1 MQVVIY
7 ARLSKNKSK
16 LSKKIDLQISIAKK
30 YAATQGWEVVLVFV
44 DDDISASR
52 FGKKIRE
59 DYGNLLEYVKHNP
72 VDIIL
77 VTEMPRLYR
86 QVEEVLVLTSMAE
99 RGEIKLK
106 IVATEGD
113 EYDLTTPEGIHRAIG
128 AVNNAKL
135 EAEKTSKRTK
145 RLAGERASLGLPHSG
160 RRCFA
165 YEADGMTVREA
176 ESYYWVRAQ
185 DLIID
190 EHKPLQVVEQKL
202 FDEGMRTTG
211 GLRVG
216 RRNLKKWLK
225 NKRYAGIRVHNG
237 VEYPAVWPAL
247 TTPERFEQ
255 LQIALKAG
263 DKRRELR
270 GQPRSHP
277 LSGYAKCGLCGN
289 RLTGAMR
296 CGGNGREKKPA
307 YYCHPDHEH
316 GGCGKIQRAAAPL
329 EHLVKEAILF
339 RLDTVDLYNL
349 MADTEQ
355 DSSRLKELINRQQTE
370 QQKLDGLIGDY
381 YGKNP
386 DGLSR
391 QQFMLAKSTAE
402 RVISETERELDR
414 LTSSQSVSVMPTSET
429 VRKAWDEGDVA
440 MQHQITGLLIEE
452 IRVHPLGKT
461 RPRYE
466 EWTAFDPEKIEII
479 WRV

>member
-7 ARLSKNKSK
+7 ARLSKNKGK
-16 LSKKIDLQISIAKK
+16 QSKKIDLQISIAKK
-30 YAATQGWEVVLVFV
+30 YAAAQGWEVVLVFV

-59 DYGNLLEYVKHNP
+59 DYIKLLDYVKHNP

-86 QVEEVLVLTSMAE
+86 RIDELLVLTTLAQD
-99 RGEIKLK
+99 GEIKLK

-113 EYDLTTPEGIHRAIG
+113 VYDLTTPEGVHRAVG
-128 AVNNAKL
+128 AVSNGVL
-135 EAEKTSKRTK
+135 EAEKTSKRSK
-145 RLAGERASLGLPHSG
+145 RIAGERASLGMPHSG
-160 RRCFA
+160 RRCFG
-165 YEADGMTVREA
+165 YESDGMTVREA
-176 ESYYWVRAQ
+176 ESDYWVRASN
-185 DLIID
+185 LVI
-190 EHKPLQVVEQKL
+190 EGKPLQVVEQKL

-216 RRNLKKWLK
+216 RRNLKKMLK
-225 NKRYAGIRVHNG
+225 RKKYAGIRVHNG
-237 VEYPAVWPAL
+237 VEYPAEWPAL
-247 TTPERFEQ
+247 VEPERFEQ
-255 LQIALKAG
+255 LQIALKAA

-277 LSGYAKCGLCGN
+277 LSGYVKCGPCGN
-289 RLTGAMR
+289 RLTGALR
-296 CGGNGREKKPA
+296 CGGKGKEKKAA

-329 EHLVKEAILF
+329 EHLIKEAILY

-386 DGLSR
+386 DSLSR

-402 RVISETERELDR
+402 RVISETEKELDR
-414 LTSSQSVSVMPTSET
+414 LTSTQSVSAMPTSET
-429 VRKAWDEGDVA
+429 VRKAWDEGNVA

-466 EWTAFDPEKIEII
+466 EWMAFDPEKIEIR
-479 WRV
+479 WRC